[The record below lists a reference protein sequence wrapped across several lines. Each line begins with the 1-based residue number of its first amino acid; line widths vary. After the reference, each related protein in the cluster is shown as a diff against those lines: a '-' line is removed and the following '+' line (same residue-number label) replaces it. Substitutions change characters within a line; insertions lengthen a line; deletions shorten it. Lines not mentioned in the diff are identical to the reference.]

1 LRRGSLGQRWLI
13 NLGYIAAFL
22 VGPVCWIDPGQ
33 ASDAVPSAV
42 SALNACIASRSV
54 AEDEEDYQNRFKL
67 SDHCPNVISALT
79 KIPAKDLFDKALHD
93 ETSLDQLRDI
103 AALFDSYHAT
113 SKDNQRLDYKGL
125 QGLLAST
132 LVSSPK
138 PKTAWWHQLI
148 EWVREWLKRKLTEN
162 GNNDVRWLIALLQWL
177 TPSKT
182 IVNLMFKNSII
193 LILVLAIIVIA
204 NELRALDLRY
214 WRLRRKTTSLDIEA
228 TNAQA
233 RQANVSWD
241 EVLRLPPGSQP
252 TALLRFVIGILIE
265 RGLLPNNH
273 SLTNRELL
281 KRLHAEDPTKA
292 ESFQCLMVHAE
303 STLYGDQSVAQIEV
317 QGLFRTAHAL
327 VGQPVHL
334 SMS

>member
-1 LRRGSLGQRWLI
+1 LKRGLPGRLWLI
-13 NLGYIAAFL
+13 NLGCLAAFL
-22 VGPVCWIDPGQ
+22 AGPLCWIDPGE
-33 ASDAVPSAV
+33 ASDALRNDA
-42 SALNACIASRSV
+42 SALKACIASRSI
-54 AEDEEDYQNRFKL
+54 AEDEEDDQHRFKL
-67 SDHCPNVISALT
+67 SDHCPHVISTLT
-79 KIPAKDLFDKALHD
+79 KIPAKDLFDKALGD
-93 ETSLDQLRDI
+93 ETTLDQLRDI

-125 QGLLAST
+125 HGLLAST

-138 PKTAWWHQLI
+138 PKTAWWHQLM
-148 EWVREWLKRKLTEN
+148 EWLREWLKRKLTEN
-162 GNNDVRWLIALLQWL
+162 GNNDVRWLIELFQWL

-182 IVNLMFKNSII
+182 IVNLMFKSTII
-193 LILVLAIIVIA
+193 LILVLAIIVVA
-204 NELRALDLRY
+204 NGMHTFDLRS
-214 WRLRRKTTSLDIEA
+214 WRLRRKTTRFEIEDPS
-228 TNAQA
+228 AQA
-233 RQANVSWD
+233 RQANVSWE

-281 KRLHAEDPTKA
+281 RRLHAEDPTKA

-303 STLYGDQSVAQIEV
+303 STLYGDQSIAPGQV
-317 QGLFRTAHAL
+317 QGLFHTAHAL
-327 VGQPVHL
+327 VGQPIHP